1 MSTNTILKNPTGFG
15 FSIKHKSKPYGTMSV
30 PKIDL
35 SKPVIKYKATNTK
48 SVKTINSKKGG
59 RKTYRKTKTHGKK
72 HRGKTHKKIRRKTH
86 KKK

>member
-1 MSTNTILKNPTGFG
+1 MSKRISTNTISKNPTGFT
-15 FSIKHKSKPYGTMSV
+15 FSIKHKSNQSGTMSS

-35 SKPVIKYKATNTK
+35 SKPVIKHKAI
-48 SVKTINSKKGG
+48 SSKKGG
-59 RKTYRKTKTHGKK
+59 RKTYRKKTHGKK

>member
-1 MSTNTILKNPTGFG
+1 MSTNTISKNPTGFT
-15 FSIKHKSKPYGTMSV
+15 FSIKHKSKQSGTTSA

-35 SKPVIKYKATNTK
+35 SKPVIKHKATNN
-48 SVKTINSKKGG
+48 VKTINSKKGG
-59 RKTYRKTKTHGKK
+59 RKTYKKTRGKK